1 MKTGRKLL
9 GLLLAAVMFVSMFAA
24 LMPDASVS
32 AAEELGTPK
41 ITLKKINSG
50 TGVKITISKTN
61 LADGYYIYITNTD
74 NAYSKY
80 MLNDGKYEREVGRL
94 EKDGTK
100 KRTYTIKGLPKGKY
114 TFKVMAYHAAAW
126 QMHTNSSSE
135 KTINI
140 KAAKNKDS
148 KEKNYDFSKVSVGDV
163 IEFGSYEQDGNMKNG
178 KEVIEWIVLSKDQ
191 NQMLD
196 VSKYALDVLPYNNEI
211 QDITWENCTLR
222 EWLNKNFYK
231 TAFTAKERKMIKNTK
246 LTNADN
252 TVYGTPGGSDT
263 KDNVFLLSL
272 DDIKNT
278 EYGFNS
284 DYSEYDIARRC
295 ASTAYAKTP
304 GAGSYQFYYSESE
317 SKEYPTAD
325 GEPTCRWWLRSP
337 GDYASLVAL
346 VEYGGNVY
354 DAGDQVDFEYAVRP
368 ALYISL
374 K

>member
-9 GLLLAAVMFVSMFAA
+9 GLLLAAVMFVSMFAV

-114 TFKVMAYHAAAW
+114 TFKVMAYHVAAW
-126 QMHTNSSSE
+126 GIHTNSSSE

-148 KEKNYDFSKVSVGDV
+148 KEKNYDFSKASVGDV

-178 KEVIEWIVLSKDQ
+178 KEGRGYGQ
-191 NQMLD
+191 
-196 VSKYALDVLPYNNEI
+196 
-211 QDITWENCTLR
+211 
-222 EWLNKNFYK
+222 
-231 TAFTAKERKMIKNTK
+231 RKP
-246 LTNADN
+246 L
-252 TVYGTPGGSDT
+252 
-263 KDNVFLLSL
+263 
-272 DDIKNT
+272 
-278 EYGFNS
+278 
-284 DYSEYDIARRC
+284 
-295 ASTAYAKTP
+295 
-304 GAGSYQFYYSESE
+304 
-317 SKEYPTAD
+317 
-325 GEPTCRWWLRSP
+325 
-337 GDYASLVAL
+337 
-346 VEYGGNVY
+346 
-354 DAGDQVDFEYAVRP
+354 
-368 ALYISL
+368 
-374 K
+374 